1 MRELRTTVYT
11 MESMMKPHALSAR
24 LAGRIRSLGWTVR
37 MSEKTLGPLLDLL
50 IRVSIAQAFFVSGV
64 LKAANWDNALL
75 LAASEYPVSW
85 LDPVAAAWL
94 GAGIEL
100 IGSVLLA
107 AGLATRAAALS
118 MLVLALVIQFNY
130 LALDTHLL
138 WTALLGWYVVM
149 GSGALSLDAL
159 LARGLGGSAI
169 PYAAAALRLG
179 RVTTER
185 LGPVYVLGLRL
196 WLGAAMAAAAGAG
209 LAAVMTPEVATSLLP
224 IRTAGDLPF
233 WLLGPGAVLLL
244 IGLAMR
250 PIALVLLAA
259 LVVGQMTDLR
269 VSQDWYWMLALRAA
283 RRARS
288 RAVVARRLSRRS
300 FCRALS

>member
-11 MESMMKPHALSAR
+11 MESMMKPHALSTR

-37 MSEKTLGPLLDLL
+37 VSEKTLGPLLDLL

-179 RVTTER
+179 RLRHRTA
-185 LGPVYVLGLRL
+185 GPGVCV
-196 WLGAAMAAAAGAG
+196 GAASVAWRRHGGSGGRRARCGHDAGAG
-209 LAAVMTPEVATSLLP
+209 DVAAADSHG
-224 IRTAGDLPF
+224 RRS
-233 WLLGPGAVLLL
+233 AVL
-244 IGLAMR
+244 A
-250 PIALVLLAA
+250 
-259 LVVGQMTDLR
+259 
-269 VSQDWYWMLALRAA
+269 
-283 RRARS
+283 S
-288 RAVVARRLSRRS
+288 RDPVR
-300 FCRALS
+300 CCC